1 MTAPISGYSATL
13 PKDVLLDAGVLYAA
27 STPVGASRGGLS
39 FDPQKVIRNIEF
51 DGKRA
56 EILGLDRIIEM
67 KPVISGTMIE
77 FGQADI
83 VFYDTGATSS
93 FANATAVTGVI
104 TPKKAGILFA
114 TGDYVTN
121 LALVFPRAE
130 QGMGYIRVRFPKAKC
145 NKYRLK
151 GEDKSE
157 GEVEVEFAA
166 VLDMSVSGATKDDAP
181 YVIEG
186 VATP

>member
-13 PKDVLLDAGVLYAA
+13 PKDVLLDSGVLYAA
-27 STPVGASRGGLS
+27 STPIGASRGGLS

-51 DGKRA
+51 DGKRT

-83 VFYDTGATSS
+83 AFYDTGATSS
-93 FANATAVTGVI
+93 FATATAVTGVI

-114 TGDYVTN
+114 PGDYVTN
-121 LALVFPRAE
+121 LALVYPRAE
-130 QGMGYIRVRFPKAKC
+130 QGMGYIRIRFPKAKC
-145 NKYRLK
+145 NKYQLK
-151 GEDKSE
+151 GQDKTE
-157 GEVEVEFAA
+157 AEVQVEFAA
-166 VLDMSVSGATKDDAP
+166 VLDLSVSGATIADAA

-186 VATP
+186 VTTP